1 MFVLYVY
8 VYLNFSLTIFVHVG
22 VEALVEAACATLVA
36 VRLVDRTLSSCVAL
50 RLARVRTTLVNAALE
65 KARASC

>member
-1 MFVLYVY
+1 MFVRVRVFLF
-8 VYLNFSLTIFVHVG
+8 FSLTIFVHVG

-36 VRLVDRTLSSCVAL
+36 VRLVDRTLSSSVAL

-65 KARASC
+65 EARASC